1 MEEQTQQQV
10 DQQENVTA
18 KVETQAQEAAAQA
31 NAQAPAVE
39 LPVEDPRPPRPFL
52 YRYRGIILAI
62 AAIVALICPPA
73 DLEIVPF
80 LVFINIFIIA
90 VYMRVKAR
98 RAIGDHTRGTAQ
110 DAPVLVTW
118 GAYGRLRH
126 PLYVSN
132 IAIGVALVVLHLGI
146 NWIVIPFIV
155 FLLAFGMR
163 LAKLDDRYLEKR
175 YGDEWKVWAMHTP
188 AFIPR
193 EIHVPGPLR
202 SGKEAII
209 ADMFTWIWLA
219 LMVGLVLFRKI
230 DFILWA

>member
-1 MEEQTQQQV
+1 MAEQIS
-10 DQQENVTA
+10 QQENMTSN
-18 KVETQAQEAAAQA
+18 VESDAEMQGQSIKSET
-31 NAQAPAVE
+31 PAVE
-39 LPVEDPRPPRPFL
+39 APEEDPRPPRPFL
-52 YRYRGIILAI
+52 YRFRGLILAI
-62 AAIVALICPPA
+62 AAIVALVITPA
-73 DLEIVPF
+73 DLDIVPF

-98 RAIGDHTRGTAQ
+98 RAIGDHTRGKAL

-132 IAIGVALVVLHLGI
+132 MAIGIALVVLHLGI
-146 NWIVIPFIV
+146 SWVTIPFVV
-155 FLLAFGMR
+155 FLLLFGYR
-163 LAKLDDRYLEKR
+163 LAKLDDHYLEQR
-175 YGDEWKVWAMHTP
+175 YGDEWKLWALQTP

-202 SGKEAII
+202 SGKEAVI
-209 ADMFTWIWLA
+209 ADTFTWIWLA

-230 DFILWA
+230 DFIIWA

>member
-1 MEEQTQQQV
+1 MDEQVKLQENQQEI
-10 DQQENVTA
+10 QQENLA
-18 KVETQAQEAAAQA
+18 
-31 NAQAPAVE
+31 AQAPAVE
-39 LPVEDPRPPRPFL
+39 PVEDLRPVRPFL
-52 YRYRGIILAI
+52 YRFRGLILAI
-62 AAIVALICPPA
+62 ATVVALIIPPA
-73 DLEIVPF
+73 DLAIVPF
-80 LVFINIFIIA
+80 LVFINIFILA
-90 VYMRVKAR
+90 VYLRIKAR

-132 IAIGVALVVLHLGI
+132 VGIGVGLVVLHLGI
-146 NWIVIPFIV
+146 NWITIPFVV
-155 FLLAFGMR
+155 FLLLFGLR
-163 LAKLDDRYLEKR
+163 LAKLDDRYLEER
-175 YGDEWKVWAMHTP
+175 YGDEWKLWAMQTP

-202 SGKEAII
+202 SGKEAIA
-209 ADMFTWIWLA
+209 ADMSTWIWLA